1 MYICRHIYIYIYI
14 ETYKYMY
21 TYIYIY
27 IHIYIYIFR
36 AGLLEA
42 LGPGG
47 AHPQQ
52 QNTSSV
58 PPRGSRA
65 WWGAPS
71 APDKEHEPD
80 AGDEFA
86 QDPPNPHAD
95 KSRGSSGA
103 RARRRRVRSRTVPP
117 TPHTMFMRTQA
128 ACPVRRGMGLGGI
141 DVRSF

>member
-1 MYICRHIYIYIYI
+1 M
-14 ETYKYMY
+14 
-21 TYIYIY
+21 
-27 IHIYIYIFR
+27 YIFR
-36 AGLLEA
+36 ACLLEA

-86 QDPPNPHAD
+86 HPPNPHAD